1 MVYCAA
7 RAQSCFLYPI
17 PYILHRRATP
27 CPCIYIAHIYA
38 HRYAHTYAHTAK
50 RCSDPPHATV
60 FGAQR
65 REGVV
70 QCPHVPYAPTSSSTV
85 TLTKTCMRCIICII
99 DIALHRRIRHQ
110 AHHAYTSMPVYNAI
124 FTVSMHEASL
134 RACTRSFFMSVLER
148 ICNFGTSVPEGSNT
162 LPRSQ

>member
-1 MVYCAA
+1 MYCAA

-70 QCPHVPYAPTSSSTV
+70 QFPHAPHTATSTSSI
-85 TLTKTCMRCIICII
+85 TLTKTRMRCIICMP
-99 DIALHRRIRHQ
+99 DTALHRRITYQ
-110 AHHAYTSMPVYNAI
+110 AHHAYASMPVHNR
-124 FTVSMHEASL
+124 L
-134 RACTRSFFMSVLER
+134 RHFHCECARSFIASVRAKFHCER
-148 ICNFGTSVPEGSNT
+148 ARAYLQLRCERT
-162 LPRSQ
+162 